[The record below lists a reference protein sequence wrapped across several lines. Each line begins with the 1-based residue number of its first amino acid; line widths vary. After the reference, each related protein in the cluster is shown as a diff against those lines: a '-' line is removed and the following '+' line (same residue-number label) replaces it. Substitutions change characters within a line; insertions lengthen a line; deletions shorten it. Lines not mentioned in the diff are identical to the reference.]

1 MCFAVAMHFVNGDR
15 LRQWEIAN
23 FGALQ
28 NPNLS
33 NDCEK
38 IAAVDY
44 VCETNRCANLGA
56 NSSTGG
62 F

>member
-1 MCFAVAMHFVNGDR
+1 MHFVNGDR